1 MSTYTTTVQEIVEYL
16 KGDAPSAAFGKLG
29 SLNLNNTMTEAVLN
43 QIFGD
48 PSIANTDC
56 FPIVGDDNDKRIDLE
71 RKILKH
77 YYTRE
82 IGCETAQ
89 LWVMRVRNR
98 MNEIMPYY
106 NKLYSAELEV
116 FNGYTIKIKP
126 LNNFDLQIT
135 DKRDNNKDE
144 QGTDSRSGKNDKTT
158 TATDNNTSVTDT
170 TTNVSGSTDSSTSGA
185 SSSNGTQDS
194 RNSDTPQGTMAG
206 VIDETYL
213 TSVGI
218 GKNTSSNS
226 NSGESHGTSTQDTTY
241 KDSVTKA
248 GNANGTSA
256 ETFSNEGTNKRT
268 VTEAENYVRSMIG
281 KEGGESYGKLY
292 KEFTEAIYNIDLRI
306 INELK
311 DLFMGVW

>member
-16 KGDAPSAAFGKLG
+16 KGDTPSTAFGKLG
-29 SLNLNNTMTEAVLN
+29 SLNLNDVMTEAVLN

-48 PSIANTDC
+48 PAALNTEC
-56 FPIVGDDNDKRIDLE
+56 FPIIGDDNDKRIDLE

-126 LNNFDLQIT
+126 FNNFDLQIT

-144 QGTDSRSGKNDKTT
+144 QGTDTRSGKNDKNT
-158 TATDNNTSVTDT
+158 TATDKNTAVTDT
-170 TTNVSGSTDSSTSGA
+170 TTNTTGTTDGSTSGA
-185 SSSNGTQDS
+185 STSNGTQDS

-218 GKNTSSNS
+218 GKNSSSNS
-226 NSGESHGTSTQDTTY
+226 NSGESHGTSEQNTTY
-241 KDSVTKA
+241 KDSVTKEDTA
-248 GNANGTSA
+248 TGTSA
-256 ETFSNEGTNKRT
+256 ETFSNEGNTKRT